1 MNKEEIKEEFLKSY
15 NCSSM
20 KEFKHTK
27 LTNEKFYE
35 IMEDYFTKCSYNQK
49 YKEVIDKAIKYIDE
63 YRDYQDV
70 HKQIGFDQYED
81 VTEDILFEKNI
92 EELLDI
98 LKEVK

>member
-1 MNKEEIKEEFLKSY
+1 MSREEIKEKFLKSY

-27 LTNEKFYE
+27 LTSDKFYE

-49 YKEVIDKAIKYIDE
+49 YKEVIDRLKKYI
-63 YRDYQDV
+63 RNNTL
-70 HKQIGFDQYED
+70 GFDG
-81 VTEDILFEKNI
+81 TTGDIMINEKCLF
-92 EELLDI
+92 DI

>member
-1 MNKEEIKEEFLKSY
+1 MNKEHTRNQKRMYRIHKQEEKIHDL
-15 NCSSM
+15 
-20 KEFKHTK
+20 ELLIGT
-27 LTNEKFYE
+27 LQQE
-35 IMEDYFTKCSYNQK
+35 NQK

-70 HKQIGFDQYED
+70 HKQIGIDQYED

-98 LKEVK
+98 LKEVE